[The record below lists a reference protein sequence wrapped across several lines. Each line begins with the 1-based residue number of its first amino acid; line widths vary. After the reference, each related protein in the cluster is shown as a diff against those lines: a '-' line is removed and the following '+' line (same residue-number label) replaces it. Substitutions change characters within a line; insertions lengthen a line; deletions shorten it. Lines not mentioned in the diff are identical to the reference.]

1 MFKPMLDL
9 LARQYSGERAKR
21 HVEEITRYHRIQAS
35 PGLRAAATYAYDY
48 LRSLGLKA
56 EIMRFPGD
64 GATRYWSALM
74 PQEWQCSDAELR
86 LIQPAE
92 KAGLLADFAADK
104 ISLIQRSTP
113 TPAEGIEADVVVVD
127 DGQDDR
133 DYDGVN
139 VEGKI
144 VLTRGNV
151 RRVHDLAVQRRGA
164 LGIIF
169 DGMREQPPVRNP
181 LDLSEARQYTSFWW
195 QPQHKRCFG
204 FVLSPR
210 QGEELRRIV
219 RAAADRQESVRLKA
233 TVNSQFVNGHMDVAT
248 ATITGETD
256 EEILI
261 VAHLCHPQPSANDN
275 ASGVGAVLEMARV
288 LQMLI
293 GSGALP
299 RPRRTIRFLL
309 PPEIYG
315 TYAYLAGDERRIART
330 VAAINL
336 DMVGENQELCG
347 SSLLVERLP
356 QAMAAVVDTLA
367 IAIQEVLAQEQ
378 HGLNELGSFALFRY
392 GNTPFNGGSDHY
404 VLSDPSVGIPCPML
418 IQWPDRFYHTS
429 FDTVDKVDP
438 VSLRRSGLLAA
449 TYAAFLAAAGTEEAA
464 WLAREAH
471 ARYKAQMARS
481 AHDQVT
487 AIRLSPAMA
496 NGKKGKESAIAIA
509 NALAQMRKRL
519 LFAAERHQAA
529 LVWLERLG
537 GPDVG
542 RVLRSLE
549 SDAATIAWSEATA
562 GNDIVADL
570 AARAGLPRLPEPEE
584 RTLDE
589 WDKAAQ
595 EIVPVRRLRGPI
607 SLDGYLADVSAEKRD
622 AWYAISQKHKQTPS
636 TLLDLALYWAD
647 GKRNLLE
654 IADLIELETGVRDVE
669 YLVEYMRLL
678 RTFELV

>member
-1 MFKPMLDL
+1 MLDL

-104 ISLIQRSTP
+104 ISLIQRSAP

-471 ARYKAQMARS
+471 ARYKA
-481 AHDQVT
+481 
-487 AIRLSPAMA
+487 
-496 NGKKGKESAIAIA
+496 
-509 NALAQMRKRL
+509 
-519 LFAAERHQAA
+519 
-529 LVWLERLG
+529 
-537 GPDVG
+537 
-542 RVLRSLE
+542 
-549 SDAATIAWSEATA
+549 
-562 GNDIVADL
+562 
-570 AARAGLPRLPEPEE
+570 
-584 RTLDE
+584 
-589 WDKAAQ
+589 
-595 EIVPVRRLRGPI
+595 
-607 SLDGYLADVSAEKRD
+607 
-622 AWYAISQKHKQTPS
+622 
-636 TLLDLALYWAD
+636 
-647 GKRNLLE
+647 
-654 IADLIELETGVRDVE
+654 
-669 YLVEYMRLL
+669 
-678 RTFELV
+678 